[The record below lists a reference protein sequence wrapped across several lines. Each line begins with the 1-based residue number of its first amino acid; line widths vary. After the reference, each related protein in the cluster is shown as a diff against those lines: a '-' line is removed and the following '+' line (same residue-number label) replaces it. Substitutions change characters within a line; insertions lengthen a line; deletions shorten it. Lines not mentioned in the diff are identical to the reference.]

1 MQDVTILFQTYLIL
15 LAMSLIVGI
24 ALAIARLLDKLGI
37 IHLQEEYTF
46 GSQLDE
52 VYKDM
57 LNGSIIDE
65 NYYRSKGYF

>member
-1 MQDVTILFQTYLIL
+1 MQDITILFQTYLIL

-24 ALAIARLLDKLGI
+24 ALAIARLLHKLGI
-37 IHLQEEYTF
+37 INIKEEYIF

>member
-1 MQDVTILFQTYLIL
+1 MQDITILFQTYLIL
-15 LAMSLIVGI
+15 LAISLIIGI
-24 ALAIARLLDKLGI
+24 ALAIARLLYKLGI
-37 IHLQEEYTF
+37 INLKEEYIF

>member
-1 MQDVTILFQTYLIL
+1 MQDITILFQTYLIL
-15 LAMSLIVGI
+15 LAISLIVGI
-24 ALAIARLLDKLGI
+24 ALAIARLLYKLGI
-37 IHLQEEYTF
+37 INLKEEYIF

>member
-1 MQDVTILFQTYLIL
+1 MQDITILFQTYLIL

-37 IHLQEEYTF
+37 INIKEQYIF